1 MEKAIIVNDLRN
13 VTVNTFSDTT
23 PSDESP
29 DTTAHSSS
37 NRGVASEAARQRR
50 KTFIMVL
57 SFLPFLGASAALGI
71 FVLGSKG
78 NDTKSL
84 DGDVGTITDA
94 IEKADTFISATLAPS
109 TSNSTSIP
117 EIMPVTT
124 SQSPSPSVTE
134 QQGGTPR
141 TSSPTPMPVTTSQ
154 PSPMASVAEQQG
166 GKSHTTPPTPA
177 SSSSHFPTHGNLRST
192 TLPTLGKSTTSPT
205 LRTTTLAPSSSANT
219 TRPTP
224 ITLLVDAG
232 NGGAPSTAFPLGEC
246 QGDCDGDDD
255 CQGSLICFLRDTTE
269 SVPGCSGEG
278 SVGADYCYNPRGF
291 QLPLLTDTDG
301 FTLPLSE
308 CQGDCDGDDDC
319 EGSLLCFQRGATESV
334 PGCSGE
340 GSLGTDYCFDRRI
353 NYLYSPLSTF
363 PLGLCEGDCDSDNEC
378 EGSLLCFQR
387 ANDESVPGCPG
398 EGSIGTDYCFD
409 RPINYLYSPLNKS
422 PLGLCEGDCDTD
434 DECEGD
440 LICEERSDFTEISG
454 CVGTG
459 VKDSDYCRAIS
470 ASPSLAPIS
479 SSPTV
484 APTSSSPTTVP
495 SATCVKSG
503 DKCPDDETRCCSGSC
518 EKDKET
524 GEKVCG
530 LIPVEGE
537 EAPSPPN
544 SPQSPDKC
552 LSSGEACTDK
562 KLCCSGLCSKEEG
575 KDKGKEEGKD
585 VRKEDDKEGAKE
597 VCG

>member
-278 SVGADYCYNPRGF
+278 S
-291 QLPLLTDTDG
+291 
-301 FTLPLSE
+301 
-308 CQGDCDGDDDC
+308 
-319 EGSLLCFQRGATESV
+319 
-334 PGCSGE
+334 
-340 GSLGTDYCFDRRI
+340 LGTDYCFDRRI